1 MKAIDMFKTEAINQF
16 GAGAVLSEESAR
28 QVLKTIGKSGFGLGH
43 LKQAGMLTKS
53 GHIRY
58 QFRWNL

>member
-1 MKAIDMFKTEAINQF
+1 MKAIDMFKTEAMKQF

-43 LKQAGMLTKS
+43 LKQAGMLT
-53 GHIRY
+53 
-58 QFRWNL
+58 